1 MAHRNQQFVNPS
13 GIRCSAN
20 GGLSIAN
27 WLIQYLDF
35 SIDSGANICH
45 CAKQIQQ

>member
-1 MAHRNQQFVNPS
+1 MAHRNQQFVKHS
-13 GIRCSAN
+13 YIRCSAN

-35 SIDSGANICH
+35 SIDFGANICH